1 MYIISGTASKNIA
14 EKLSKELNE
23 PLAKTVIKRFPD
35 NECYIRILD
44 DLKGEEVVIVQT
56 TYPDPNIVELLL
68 IQNAVSEAKAGE
80 ITVVIPYFG
89 YGRQDKKFEM
99 GEAISAKAI
108 ATHIGLNADKIMLV
122 DPHKNH
128 ILDFFNVS
136 AQECSPIYEMAQ
148 CLNKLDVSLILAPDK
163 GALER
168 AKHTSKLTGCEY
180 DYLEKKR
187 IDAKTIEIKTKNLET
202 KGKNVAILDDI
213 ISTGGT
219 MAKAISELKKQ
230 GAKDVTAACTHGLF
244 TGDAINKIISA
255 GCNKIIST
263 NTIQN
268 KFSIVDVAP
277 CIAKSIRKNIIK

>member
-23 PLAKTVIKRFPD
+23 SLAKTVIKRFPD

-99 GEAISAKAI
+99 GEAISAKVI

-148 CLNKLDVSLILAPDK
+148 RLNKLDVSLILAPDK

-168 AKHTSKLTGCEY
+168 VKYVSKLIGCEY

-202 KGKNVAILDDI
+202 KNKNVAILDDI

-244 TGDAINKIISA
+244 RGDAVNKIISA

-277 CIAKSIRKNIIK
+277 CIAKSIRKNLIK